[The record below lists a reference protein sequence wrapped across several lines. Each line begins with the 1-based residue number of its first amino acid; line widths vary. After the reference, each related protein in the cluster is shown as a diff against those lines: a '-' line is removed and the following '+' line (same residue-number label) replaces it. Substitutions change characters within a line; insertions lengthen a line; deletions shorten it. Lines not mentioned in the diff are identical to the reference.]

1 MKQQQQQCLCN
12 NDHPLL
18 CPLVQKIKKT
28 DDIEAVAVILKK
40 SFGGWFGGRVF
51 QLELVTQGFLSVQ
64 VMSGVIKRTSSANS
78 LLIKPVLTQ
87 ATYMYASIFH
97 KDFHEGPV

>member
-1 MKQQQQQCLCN
+1 M
-12 NDHPLL
+12 
-18 CPLVQKIKKT
+18 
-28 DDIEAVAVILKK
+28 
-40 SFGGWFGGRVF
+40 F

-64 VMSGVIKRTSSANS
+64 VMSGVIKRSSSANS